1 MKGYNKLL
9 MIVDPQMD
17 FICGSLIL
25 PGADTAMDSLA
36 RYINENRDEYS
47 HIVVTAD
54 RHPFDHLSFKHHG
67 GERPAHCI
75 HDSIGAAVWQP
86 VMDAL
91 SRFYGKIT
99 FLHKGERQDR
109 EEYSIFK
116 NENALAEI
124 SGIIT
129 AGDIG
134 QIDICGIAGDVCVA
148 DTILDGIEIFGAA
161 KFNVLRRFCPSLD
174 GGKRLNEII
183 SKFEISCD
191 R

>member
-1 MKGYNKLL
+1 
-9 MIVDPQMD
+9 MIVDPQVD
-17 FICGSLIL
+17 FICGTL
-25 PGADTAMDSLA
+25 PVSGAVTTMDSLA
-36 RYINENRDEYS
+36 QYIDESRNEYS
-47 HIVVTAD
+47 HIIVTAD
-54 RHPFDHLSFKHHG
+54 RHPFDHLSFERYG
-67 GERPAHCI
+67 GVWPAHCV

-86 VMDAL
+86 VMDVL
-91 SRFYGKIT
+91 SRFDGKRI
-99 FLHKGERQDR
+99 FLHKGERHDR

-124 SGIIT
+124 AEIIT
-129 AGDIG
+129 EDDIG

-161 KFNVLRRFCPSLD
+161 KFNVLLRFCPSID

>member
-1 MKGYNKLL
+1 M
-9 MIVDPQMD
+9 MIVDPQVD
-17 FICGSLIL
+17 FICGAL
-25 PGADTAMDSLA
+25 PVSGAVTAMDSLA
-36 RYINENRDEYS
+36 QYIDENRAEYS

-54 RHPFDHLSFKHHG
+54 RHPFDHLSFKHRG
-67 GERPAHCI
+67 GEWPAHCV

-91 SRFYGKIT
+91 SRFKGKMA
-99 FLHKGERQDR
+99 FLHKGERHDR

-116 NENALAEI
+116 NENALGEIAEM
-124 SGIIT
+124 IT

-148 DTILDGIEIFGAA
+148 DTLLDGIEIFGAA
-161 KFNVLRRFCPSLD
+161 KFNVLLRFCPSLD

-183 SKFEISCD
+183 SKLEISCD